1 MNKYLK
7 AIEIVKEKTDE
18 LVECIENTLIDRLK
32 TKAQHH
38 WIGGFDICFNIET
51 EEFEAIAFMDFENDD
66 NLITL
71 LVIDDDLA
79 TITYDLEYF
88 RDALFAEGI
97 EFDESLTNRELEEF
111 FADDYNEFVECL
123 ISDLLINLDVEMNI
137 VPIILQDLE
146 ASLYCSTRH

>member
-7 AIEIVKEKTDE
+7 AIEIINEKTDE
-18 LVECIENTLIDRLK
+18 LVECIENTLIDRLR

-71 LVIDDDLA
+71 MIIDDDLA
-79 TITYDLEYF
+79 TITDDLDYF

-97 EFDESLTNRELEEF
+97 EFDERLTDRQLEDLFPDEY
-111 FADDYNEFVECL
+111 DEFVECL
-123 ISDLLINLDVEMNI
+123 ISDLIVNLDAEMILVPDI
-137 VPIILQDLE
+137 VYELERE
-146 ASLYCSTRH
+146 ASLYD